1 MRRRRAV
8 VAALMLVLTGAG
20 CADPDGSGDLD
31 PESAVDAPPPALV
44 TDAAVPIDGHALV
57 MTWADDATLAARN
70 GPTVLLR
77 FASASRHPGLEVDP
91 DCVPTFAGVLRD
103 DAEALADASVTR
115 QGDATYAVR
124 GVGLRVD
131 VVVEDGRVGHLDG
144 CGGPAS
150 LRAEAEQ
157 EERARMA
164 AEQAARESAERD
176 AAQREA
182 AEREAA
188 ELVAEQATRQP
199 AADVGSGTETDAGSG
214 SAADDGSGTE
224 TDDGSGTAESGLPAD
239 DTVDEPVDDRVE
251 VFPRDRTPASSG

>member
-8 VAALMLVLTGAG
+8 VAALMLVLTGTG
-20 CADPDGSGDLD
+20 CDGPDAPSDLD
-31 PESAVDAPPPALV
+31 PATEVDAPPPALV
-44 TDAAVPIDGHALV
+44 TDAAVPIDGHVLV

-77 FASASRHPGLEVDP
+77 FASASRHPGLDADP

-115 QGDATYAVR
+115 QGAATYSVR

-176 AAQREA
+176 AA
-182 AEREAA
+182 EREAA
-188 ELVAEQATRQP
+188 ELASEQATRQP
-199 AADVGSGTETDAGSG
+199 AADDGSGTGT
-214 SAADDGSGTE
+214 DDGSGTE
-224 TDDGSGTAESGLPAD
+224 TDDGSGTETDDGSGTDESEIPTD